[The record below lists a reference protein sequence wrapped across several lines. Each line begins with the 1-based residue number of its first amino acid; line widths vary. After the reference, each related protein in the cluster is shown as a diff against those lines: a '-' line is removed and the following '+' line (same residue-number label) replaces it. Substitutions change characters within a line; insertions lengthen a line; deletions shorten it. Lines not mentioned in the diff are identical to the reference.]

1 MTSKKQV
8 VLVSTGVFQSY
19 IKSNVDQL
27 LKFGFN
33 VHVILDPDFFD
44 SMKEYNTRIHLVD
57 SSTLQTDFDD
67 KSMLDKHYRNG
78 FWNSASKRLFLLN
91 EYLKQQQLKHVIHL
105 ENDVMLY
112 SDMNYELDEK
122 IYIVMDETNRC
133 IPGIVYIPNHTL
145 FDKLI
150 NHYDYCKND
159 MENLAIFYHRNR
171 DIVAT
176 FPIIDNSVQPCIYNE
191 EFERFHSIFDGAAIG
206 QYLGGVDPRN
216 IPGDTTG
223 FVNET
228 CIVKYNQYQFKWIKK
243 GEHYVPHILIQN
255 NWIMV
260 NNLHLHS
267 KRLDEFSMDNPIE
280 NRVITKHI

>member
-1 MTSKKQV
+1 
-8 VLVSTGVFQSY
+8 
-19 IKSNVDQL
+19 
-27 LKFGFN
+27 
-33 VHVILDPDFFD
+33 
-44 SMKEYNTRIHLVD
+44 MKEYNTRVHLVD

-67 KSMLDKHYRNG
+67 KSMLDKHFRNG

-91 EYLKQQQLKHVIHL
+91 EYLKQQQLKHVIHI
-105 ENDVMLY
+105 ENDVLLY

-150 NHYDYCKND
+150 NHYDYSKND

-176 FPIIDNSVQPCIYNE
+176 FPIIDNSVHPCIYNE

-228 CIVKYNQYQFKWIKK
+228 CIVKYNDYQFQWIKK

>member
-1 MTSKKQV
+1 
-8 VLVSTGVFQSY
+8 
-19 IKSNVDQL
+19 
-27 LKFGFN
+27 
-33 VHVILDPDFFD
+33 
-44 SMKEYNTRIHLVD
+44 MKEYNTRVHLVD

-67 KSMLDKHYRNG
+67 KSMLDKHFRNG

-150 NHYDYCKND
+150 NHYDYSKND

-228 CIVKYNQYQFKWIKK
+228 CIVKYNDYKFQWIKK

>member
-1 MTSKKQV
+1 
-8 VLVSTGVFQSY
+8 
-19 IKSNVDQL
+19 
-27 LKFGFN
+27 
-33 VHVILDPDFFD
+33 
-44 SMKEYNTRIHLVD
+44 MKEYNTRVHLVD

-67 KSMLDKHYRNG
+67 KSMLDKHFRNG

-150 NHYDYCKND
+150 NHYDYSKND
-159 MENLAIFYHRNR
+159 MENLAIFYNRNR

-228 CIVKYNQYQFKWIKK
+228 CIVKYNDYKFQWIKK

-280 NRVITKHI
+280 NRVIMKHI